1 MNLNESFLATLT
13 RAFNMYLQTSARSNE
28 KLKILHSKIAND
40 LAQKFGSEFNIC
52 AYGVG
57 EGKEEKLKG
66 RYYEKAVDIAVFK
79 NGVECAGVA
88 VKFVMSNYAQNANNY
103 FEGMLGE
110 TANLRSKGLPYFQ
123 ILIVPEVMPYF
134 EKDGSIGKIE
144 ALKTHHLHKYFALS
158 KDDAKVFFHT
168 PNKTLLVA
176 IKLPDFSTAHD
187 KGEYKV
193 LCANKKLQYSQ
204 FFKQN
209 AQDFGIGVIFND
221 YENFLDKLYHGILAI

>member
-1 MNLNESFLATLT
+1 
-13 RAFNMYLQTSARSNE
+13 MYLQTSARSNE

-88 VKFVMSNYAQNANNY
+88 VKFVMINYAQNANNY

-123 ILIVPEVMPYF
+123 ILIIPETMPYF

-144 ALKTHHLHKYFALS
+144 ELKAHHLHKYLKLS
-158 KDDAKVFFHT
+158 QDNVDRFFHA
-168 PNKTLLVA
+168 PNKTLLLVV
-176 IKLPDFSTAHD
+176 KLPKFSTARN
-187 KGEYKV
+187 KSEYKA
-193 LCANKKLQYSQ
+193 LCAHKNLQYSQ
-204 FFKQN
+204 IFNQN